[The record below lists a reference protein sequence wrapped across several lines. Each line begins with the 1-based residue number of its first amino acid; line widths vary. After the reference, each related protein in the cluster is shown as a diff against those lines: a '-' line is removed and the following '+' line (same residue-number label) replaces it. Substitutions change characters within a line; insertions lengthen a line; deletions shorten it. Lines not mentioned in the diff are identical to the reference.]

1 MYLNHRYSGKTRVNK
16 YFYDHKTNRKRKNS
30 NRKKFQTSTKVVIGN
45 QSLRKLFELQNE
57 LFQEDFSLEEYEEY
71 IQEKID
77 DNMYHYRKL
86 SKEDVDTLVKRFKR
100 LIQKEDNYYSR
111 IDDERAMRKKQ
122 RKLFTE
128 KKERIVNE
136 KKSELIEKLLKEL
149 SSCNSIGINKVDS
162 LTSNPDYWNNITKK
176 FLFTGKTY
184 LEKNDKKW
192 IKIYKKLVGEEYLLF
207 DCPSKQEMYK
217 LIYSS

>member
-1 MYLNHRYSGKTRVNK
+1 MNFNHHRYSGKTRVNK
-16 YFYDHKTNRKRKNS
+16 YFYNKKNNS
-30 NRKKFQTSTKVVIGN
+30 NRKQFQTSTKVVIGN
-45 QSLRKLFELQNE
+45 QSLKKLFELQNE
-57 LFQEDFSLEEYEEY
+57 LFQEDFSLKEYEEY

-111 IDDERAMRKKQ
+111 IDDERSMREKQ

-128 KKERIVNE
+128 RKERMINK
-136 KKSELIEKLLKEL
+136 KKSELIGDLLKEL
-149 SSCNSIGINKVDS
+149 CSCNSIGINKVDS

-192 IKIYKKLVGEEYLLF
+192 TKIYKKLVGEEYLLF
-207 DCPSKQEMYK
+207 DCHSKQEMYR
-217 LIYSS
+217 LIYSF

>member
-1 MYLNHRYSGKTRVNK
+1 MNFNHRYSGKTRVNK
-16 YFYDHKTNRKRKNS
+16 YFNNKNNKKNRKQYQSSQKLVVN
-30 NRKKFQTSTKVVIGN
+30 NTS
-45 QSLRKLFELQNE
+45 LDRLFKLQNE
-57 LFQEDFSLEEYEEY
+57 LFQEDFSLKEYEEY

-77 DNMYHYRKL
+77 DNMYHYRSL

-100 LIQKEDNYYSR
+100 MIQKEDNYYSR
-111 IDDERAMRKKQ
+111 IDDERSMREKQ

-128 KKERIVNE
+128 RKANMINER
-136 KKSELIEKLLKEL
+136 KSKLIEELLKEL
-149 SSCNSIGINKVDS
+149 RSCNSIGINKVDS
-162 LTSNPDYWNNITKK
+162 LTSNPDYWNNITRK

-192 IKIYKKLVGEEYLLF
+192 TDIYKKLVGEEYLLF
-207 DCPSKQEMYK
+207 DCHSKQEMYK

>member
-1 MYLNHRYSGKTRVNK
+1 MNFNHHRYSGKTRVNK
-16 YFYDHKTNRKRKNS
+16 YFYNKKNNNRKQ
-30 NRKKFQTSTKVVIGN
+30 FQTSTKVVIGN
-45 QSLRKLFELQNE
+45 QSLKKLFELQNE
-57 LFQEDFSLEEYEEY
+57 LFQEDFSLKEYEEY

-111 IDDERAMRKKQ
+111 IDDERSMREKQ

-128 KKERIVNE
+128 RKERMINK
-136 KKSELIEKLLKEL
+136 KKSELIGDLLKEL
-149 SSCNSIGINKVDS
+149 CSCNSIGINKVDS

-192 IKIYKKLVGEEYLLF
+192 TKIYKKLVGEEYLLF
-207 DCPSKQEMYK
+207 DCHSKQEMYR
-217 LIYSS
+217 LIYSF

>member
-1 MYLNHRYSGKTRVNK
+1 MNFNHRYSGKTRVNK
-16 YFYDHKTNRKRKNS
+16 YFNHKKNNKNRKQ
-30 NRKKFQTSTKVVIGN
+30 FQTSTKVVIGN
-45 QSLRKLFELQNE
+45 QSLKKLFELQNE
-57 LFQEDFSLEEYEEY
+57 LFQEDFSLKEYEEY

-100 LIQKEDNYYSR
+100 MIQKEDNYYSR
-111 IDDERAMRKKQ
+111 IDDERSMREKQ

-128 KKERIVNE
+128 RKANMINER
-136 KKSELIEKLLKEL
+136 KSKLIEELLKEL
-149 SSCNSIGINKVDS
+149 RSCNSIGINKVDS

-192 IKIYKKLVGEEYLLF
+192 TKIYKKLVGEEYLLF
-207 DCPSKQEMYK
+207 DCHSKQEMYK

>member
-1 MYLNHRYSGKTRVNK
+1 MNFNHHYSGKTRVNK
-16 YFYDHKTNRKRKNS
+16 YFNNKNNKKNRKYYQSSQKLVVN
-30 NRKKFQTSTKVVIGN
+30 TS
-45 QSLRKLFELQNE
+45 LDRLFKLQNE
-57 LFQEDFSLEEYEEY
+57 LFQEHFSLKEYEEY

-77 DNMYHYRKL
+77 DNMYHYRNL

-100 LIQKEDNYYSR
+100 MIQKEDNYYSR
-111 IDDERAMRKKQ
+111 IDDERSMREKQ
-122 RKLFTE
+122 RKLFS
-128 KKERIVNE
+128 ERKVNMINE
-136 KKSELIEKLLKEL
+136 RKSKLIEELLKEL
-149 SSCNSIGINKVDS
+149 RSCNSIGINKVES

-192 IKIYKKLVGEEYLLF
+192 TGIYKKLVGEEYLLF
-207 DCPSKQEMYK
+207 DCYSKQEMYK